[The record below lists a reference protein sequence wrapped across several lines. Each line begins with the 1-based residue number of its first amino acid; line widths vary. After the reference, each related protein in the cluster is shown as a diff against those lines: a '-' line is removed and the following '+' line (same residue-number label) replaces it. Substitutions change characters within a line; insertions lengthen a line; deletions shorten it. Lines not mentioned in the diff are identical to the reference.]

1 MSNLYLTDEDIHGC
15 EENDTEILL
24 RSRLDKANERI
35 EELEDVLDEI
45 REVINKMIYQGYLD
59 NDIQY
64 FATGNMSEFG
74 VRAEVLLQILDKV
87 NNEN

>member
-45 REVINKMIYQGYLD
+45 REYIEKEFYTIQGVIVVEPD
-59 NDIQY
+59 DIK
-64 FATGNMSEFG
+64 E
-74 VRAEVLLQILDKV
+74 ILDKV